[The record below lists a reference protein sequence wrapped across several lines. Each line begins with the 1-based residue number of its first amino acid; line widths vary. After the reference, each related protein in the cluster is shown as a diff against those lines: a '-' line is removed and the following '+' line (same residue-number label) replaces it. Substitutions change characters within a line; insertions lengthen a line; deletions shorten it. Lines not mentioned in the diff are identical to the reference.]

1 MTKTLLRAMAV
12 CSMGAIAASASA
24 SGPAESRVQI
34 DAQIEQNY
42 TALDALYRDLHSHP
56 ELGMQETRTAAVLA
70 QKMKALGFAVTE
82 KVGGTGL
89 VAVYRNGVGPTVMV
103 RTELDGLPMEEK
115 TGLPYASRAQTM
127 FDGKSTFVAQSCGHD
142 VHMAAWVGTAQ
153 ALLAMKAQWTGTLMF
168 IAQPA
173 EEQLKG
179 AKAML
184 DAGLFTK
191 FGKPDFGFAAHVGSD
206 EAGTVLVKDGVTSS
220 NSDSVQIIFK
230 GRGGHGSMPSATIDP
245 IVMGAHFVTDV
256 QSVISRQ
263 KDANAFGVVTVGS
276 FQSGTVGNIIPDQA
290 VLKLSLRSFDKTVR
304 QVLLDGVKRTAEA
317 SAAMSMAPAPEVTW
331 LYGTAAVMNDH
342 SLAERSAA
350 ILKAARGDRVT
361 FLPASAPG
369 WSASEDWSA
378 FVDAGVPSVYFT
390 IGGYDAATLA
400 GYKARG
406 EAVPSNHSPF
416 FAPDHDKAIRTGI
429 RTLALAVLMVTEP
442 E

>member
-1 MTKTLLRAMAV
+1 MTNTLLKVMAV
-12 CSMGAIAASASA
+12 CSMSAIAASASA
-24 SGPAESRVQI
+24 TGPTENRVQI
-34 DAQIEQNY
+34 DGQTDRNY
-42 TALDALYRDLHSHP
+42 PALDALYRDLHSHP
-56 ELGMQETRTAAVLA
+56 ELGMQETRTAAILA

-82 KVGGTGL
+82 KVGGTGV

-115 TGLPYASRAQTM
+115 TGLGYASRAQTM
-127 FDGKSTFVAQSCGHD
+127 FDGKLSFVAHSCGHD

-153 ALLAMKAQWTGTLMF
+153 ALLAMKAQWKGTLMF

-191 FGKPDFGFAAHVGSD
+191 FGKPDYGFAAHVGS
-206 EAGTVLVKDGVTSS
+206 EETGTVLVKDGVTSS
-220 NSDSVQIIFK
+220 NSDSIQITFK

-245 IVMGAHFVTDV
+245 IVMGAHFVSDV

-317 SAAMSMAPAPEVTW
+317 SAAMSMAPAPEVKW
-331 LYGTAAVMNDH
+331 LYGTAAVINDH
-342 SLAERSAA
+342 ALAERSAA
-350 ILKAARGDRVT
+350 TLKAAGGDRVT

-400 GYKARG
+400 GYKARS

-442 E
+442 K